1 MNLSKKY
8 FNFKISGSLL
18 QLETLRRID
27 LSKNPKLLA
36 DDPDDDATH
45 SSKPN
50 APWTTVILSNNN
62 LEKLPIGF
70 LKWMQDMESLDLSNN
85 FFINLGR
92 FPRMDKL
99 QTLILDNCNI
109 LDVEKEAFADLTN
122 LKELSLKWNNFKTYL
137 PSAVMIP
144 SLKSISFNGQNTN
157 GQTSIS
163 IPEELFSPMTN
174 LETLDLVRFNFEHS
188 LHGGLFKGLNNL
200 KRLNLS
206 YSSMPS
212 IESDAMS
219 LLPNLKT
226 LIMPYCSGFDSCP
239 FAALK
244 GPQHLGWES
253 S

>member
-1 MNLSKKY
+1 M
-8 FNFKISGSLL
+8 

-36 DDPDDDATH
+36 DEDDDTTHH

-62 LEKLPIGF
+62 LEKLPNGF
-70 LKWMQDMESLDLSNN
+70 LKWMQYMESLDLSNN
-85 FFINLGR
+85 FFLNLGR

-144 SLKSISFNGQNTN
+144 SLRSISFNGQKNTN
-157 GQTSIS
+157 AGQTSIS
-163 IPEELFSPMTN
+163 IPEELFAPMKK
-174 LETLDLVRFNFEHS
+174 LETLELVRFDFEHS
-188 LHGGLFKGLNNL
+188 LHGHLFEGLNNL
-200 KRLNLS
+200 KKLNLS

-226 LIMPYCSGFDSCP
+226 LIMPYCSGFALYP

-244 GPQHLGWES
+244 GPQHLGW
-253 S
+253 